1 MKKSILITLMLMII
15 PAVLF
20 AGTLF
25 EDRKKT
31 SDPYV
36 SDRGG
41 FNSIFVNPA
50 GMAGQSGF
58 ELAVSAGGNTTTNDV
73 KLLMGMADMAM
84 AMADSGGTGLTEP
97 ESIADASQALTEL
110 YDSGIINDALL
121 DSLFGGTALDSG
133 SVDWSDPVAVQV
145 AAEGLSTGPASEME
159 TIETNL
165 GGVLDGSN
173 GAFYTA
179 LDQTVGEVSID
190 AVASLKT
197 GFLIKGFG
205 LGVYGNAVG
214 VSFLDPVNQNFGLET
229 IHSEVGAITGFG
241 FNLFEGKLALG
252 VSGNYG
258 VLMKNTSPVSFDNFT
273 SLLGGTAGTISYG
286 YTWGVDIGA
295 IWRPTPSIGVGV
307 VFNDV
312 VGYTEADM
320 PYQADGIEGFIM
332 QEAFW
337 IDSLNYRFTMDMD
350 MGVSWQPDWRFVRP
364 RMGLDLYN
372 VIGYSRAVADNG
384 DTFGEA
390 MYRSLE
396 HIRVGAE
403 FTFFDFLKVGG
414 QYYNHFV
421 SVGAGLDL
429 LFLELYGEFKV
440 SDEAFGADTIGD
452 VPIGADLTVRIHF

>member
-1 MKKSILITLMLMII
+1 MKKSIFITLMLMTI
-15 PAVLF
+15 PALLF

-58 ELAVSAGGNTTTNDV
+58 ELAVSVGGNTTTNDV
-73 KLLMGMADMAM
+73 KLLMGVTDMAM
-84 AMADSGGTGLTEP
+84 EFAGGGIEVETVADT
-97 ESIADASQALTEL
+97 SQTLSEL
-110 YDSGIINDALL
+110 YTSGVITDDLL
-121 DSLFGGTALDSG
+121 DAVFEGTNLDPDTFT
-133 SVDWSDPVAVQV
+133 DWDDPVLVQAAIEDV
-145 AAEGLSTGPASEME
+145 AFDPVTVENNFNEIMNNPASAQYA
-159 TIETNL
+159 
-165 GGVLDGSN
+165 D
-173 GAFYTA
+173 FYA
-179 LDQTVGEVSID
+179 GLPGEVSVD
-190 AVASLKT
+190 AAASLKT

-205 LGVYGNAVG
+205 LGVYDNAVA
-214 VSFLDPVNQNFGLET
+214 VAFMDPASQEYGMET
-229 IHSEVGAITGFG
+229 IHNELGVISGFG

-258 VLMKNTSPVSFDNFT
+258 ILMKNTSPVGFDSFDQLF
-273 SLLGGTAGTISYG
+273 SGTGTIRYG

-295 IWRPTPSIGVGV
+295 IWRPAPSLGVGV
-307 VFNDV
+307 VCNDV

-320 PYQADGIEGFIM
+320 PYTADGIAGFM
-332 QEAFW
+332 TQEAFW
-337 IDSLNYRFTMDMD
+337 IDSLNYQFTMDMD
-350 MGVSWQPDWRFVRP
+350 MGISWQPDWRFVRP

-372 VIGYSRAVADNG
+372 VIGYGRDVAENG
-384 DTFGEA
+384 DTFSQA
-390 MYRSLE
+390 MYRTLE

-414 QYYNHFV
+414 QYYDHYL

-440 SDEAFGADTIGD
+440 SDEAFMADTIGD